1 MAAEYAHQEIHS
13 RGLRDD
19 FSLALGTLRTVWGVL
34 RDDPAFNRH
43 VAITLTLD
51 GRAPTQYDTLILA
64 VSTLQRLAFGMRP
77 FWSTEPG
84 AIRLTLMEQGCTRF
98 ARTFFS
104 IVRGRP
110 SRNAIPASGY
120 NSHNADTIRLAMEGK
135 INLDGELLEVAGTAD
150 ISASV
155 PLEFLRL

>member
-1 MAAEYAHQEIHS
+1 M
-13 RGLRDD
+13 
-19 FSLALGTLRTVWGVL
+19 
-34 RDDPAFNRH
+34 
-43 VAITLTLD
+43 ITLTLD
-51 GRAPTQYDTLILA
+51 EAAPTQHDTLILA
-64 VSTLQRLAFGMRP
+64 VSTLRRLAFGMRP

-84 AIRLTLMEQGCTRF
+84 DIRLTLMEQGCTRF

-120 NSHNADTIRLAMEGK
+120 NSHNANRIKLVMEGK
-135 INLDGELLEVAGTAD
+135 INLDGELLEVAGAVD